1 MQIIEGKIY
10 YAPVVYDIN
19 DEEIYLKKKKQ
30 LKEAKGKFQELD
42 LEIFEKATRR
52 EVMFL
57 KGEQIVVTR
66 FKYRPVL
73 VLKHIS
79 GKQKVKVVP
88 LYTNR
93 EKYESDEYCYK
104 LADESVVDVSREFS
118 IKNKMLKKMSK
129 PPDVKDS
136 QFNEIV
142 KIFKDKVCPEYKI
155 ISESEY
161 KCKKIKIKR
170 IRN

>member
-30 LKEAKGKFQELD
+30 LKAVKKKFSELD
-42 LEIFEKATRR
+42 LEIFEKATRA

-73 VLKHIS
+73 VLKHIR

-88 LYTNR
+88 VYTNR
-93 EKYESDEYCYK
+93 DKYDNDEYCYK
-104 LADESVVDVSREFS
+104 LGDESIVDVSREFS

-129 PPDVKDS
+129 SPVVSDI
-136 QFNEIV
+136 QFNHIV
-142 KIFKDKVCPEYKI
+142 KIFKDKICPEYKI
-155 ISESEY
+155 ITNDEN
-161 KCKKIKIKR
+161 KCRKIKIKV
-170 IRN
+170 IT